1 MAIVDQTDMNNLK
14 ALAKETLGIVSTATA
29 KDNSLEMIINAGID
43 DMDRVGVDV
52 DVDNKL
58 VQNTL
63 MAYVKANFGIS
74 NPTDKER
81 FLQVYQLYLAELS
94 LSEGYKEAT
103 TSDGLDG

>member
-1 MAIVDQTDMNNLK
+1 MAIVDNNDMNNLK

-29 KDNSLEMIINAGID
+29 KDNSLEMIINAGIN
-43 DMDRVGVDV
+43 DMERAGAIV

-74 NPTDKER
+74 NPTDKEK
-81 FLQVYQLYLAELS
+81 FMQVYQLYLAELS
-94 LSEGYKEAT
+94 LSEGYKEGTAG
-103 TSDGLDG
+103 D